1 MGSHVSLPQGNK
13 AHCNNEMNVTLAR
26 VSFSFCEMRAMTR
39 NPVAWPGS
47 RGCAHAKRLA
57 AGTCCSNFRRWSK
70 KCTAIYLRHW
80 AFLQQQQQQQQ
91 KHLCKW
97 DKMQKVL
104 FTCKNTEGKSSN
116 NVVVGFCCLFI
127 CRQAENLKLNSDGT
141 PATHTDTKRGN

>member
-26 VSFSFCEMRAMTR
+26 VSFSFCEMRAMPQ
-39 NPVAWPGS
+39 NPVVWPGS

-57 AGTCCSNFRRWSK
+57 AGTRCSNFRRWSK
-70 KCTAIYLRHW
+70 KMYCHLFATLSF
-80 AFLQQQQQQQQ
+80 FLQQQQQ

-116 NVVVGFCCLFI
+116 NVVVGFCCLFV
-127 CRQAENLKLNSDGT
+127 CRQAENLKLNSDCT
-141 PATHTDTKRGN
+141 PATHTDTKSGN